1 MAQEASVRIDLAAE
15 FTGKKAF
22 KQADTATQKLTKNVK
37 QLGGALGL
45 AFGTAAVVNF
55 SKQAVK
61 AFAQDEA
68 AAVRLTRAVE
78 NLGIGFA
85 NPAISKY
92 IAELERSAA
101 IADDVLRP
109 AFQGLLTTTG
119 SLTKSQELLN
129 NAITISRASGIDLA
143 TVSTDLARGY
153 VGITK
158 GLKKYNTG
166 LTTAEISSK
175 SFAEVLGVIL
185 TRSAG
190 AADDYL
196 QTTQYR
202 MDTLSIATGN
212 ASEIIGGG
220 LVNAFARIGGG
231 TEASDAA
238 KAIEDI
244 AEAVAFTTE
253 NIGSLIGVIPTLL
266 KNLKNLP
273 KNIFEGFAGAQAGVN
288 ITPKPKP
295 VEKTAALSALAQQK
309 ALAKLEADAAKRQK
323 AILALMKKQSD
334 TAKKA
339 AADKAR
345 LDKAAAV
352 FELQKIQIAAALKG
366 KISDEEKT
374 RLLLMQAIEEG
385 NADKAETLQKKLEEI
400 QKQNAK
406 IAADLLAIGQAKDP
420 FATWAGSLALAV
432 AQLSKLGASIGMIP
446 GVTYNP
452 GQSKDRN
459 VDDALAAAAAAKAA
473 ADKAAADKAAAEAA
487 AILGGAAEK
496 VAAEKAAADAAA
508 AKLAKDAADKAAAA
522 ALGGAGITFNPEQNP
537 DRNYDTKAEAEQAAA
552 AAAAAL
558 AVAPTNGSPVAGVNF
573 NPGQS
578 RDRNVDSGFSNAP
591 TIIVNNNGSVIMQDE
606 FVDAVNNALLAA
618 ERTGYSRTPA
628 GTLVDSG

>member
-1 MAQEASVRIDLAAE
+1 MAVDPSVRIDIAAE

-22 KQADTATQKLTKNVK
+22 KQADTATDKLTKGVK
-37 QLGGALGL
+37 KLGGALGI
-45 AFGTAAVVNF
+45 AFGAKAVVNF

-101 IADDVLRP
+101 IADDILRP

-244 AEAVAFTTE
+244 AGAIAFTTE
-253 NIGSLIGVIPTLL
+253 QIGALLGVIPNLIGV
-266 KNLKNLP
+266 LKNLP
-273 KNIFEGFAGAQAGVN
+273 KNILGGVAGLSPN
-288 ITPKPKP
+288 LRPSTTKPTPKPKP
-295 VEKTAALSALAQQK
+295 TPTELSLLKQQEL
-309 ALAKLEADAAKRQK
+309 LAKLEADALKRQK
-323 AILALMKKQSD
+323 ALLALQKKQSD
-334 TAKKA
+334 AAKKA

-352 FELQKIQIAAALKG
+352 FEIQKIQIAAALKG
-366 KISDEEKT
+366 KISEEEKT

-385 NADKAETLQKKLEEI
+385 NADKAEELAKKLEAI

-406 IAADLLAIGQAKDP
+406 IAADLLAIGETKDP
-420 FATWAGSLALAV
+420 FATWAGSLALAII
-432 AQLSKLGASIGMIP
+432 QLGKLGKGIADVP
-446 GVTYNP
+446 GLVP
-452 GQSKDRN
+452 
-459 VDDALAAAAAAKAA
+459 
-473 ADKAAADKAAAEAA
+473 
-487 AILGGAAEK
+487 
-496 VAAEKAAADAAA
+496 
-508 AKLAKDAADKAAAA
+508 
-522 ALGGAGITFNPEQNP
+522 
-537 DRNYDTKAEAEQAAA
+537 
-552 AAAAAL
+552 
-558 AVAPTNGSPVAGVNF
+558 GVNF
-573 NPGQS
+573 NPSQNA
-578 RDRNVDSGFSNAP
+578 DRNYDMKVGAVTDFITEITGDDDTGSTDTGAGILADDDTIPDLLIAVTDAVGVLTDAVTNGVPDLTGTGSSSMFNPYGPSVGGPGFGTQFPPIN
-591 TIIVNNNGSVIMQDE
+591 IVIEGNVLDGDDFATKVNDALLTANRIGLPRTAAG
-606 FVDAVNNALLAA
+606 FLVDA
-618 ERTGYSRTPA
+618 G
-628 GTLVDSG
+628 

>member
-1 MAQEASVRIDLAAE
+1 MAVDPSVKIDIAAE

-37 QLGGALGL
+37 QLAGGLGL

-202 MDTLSIATGN
+202 MDSLSIATGN

-231 TEASDAA
+231 TEATDAA

-244 AEAVAFTTE
+244 AGAVAFTTE
-253 NIGSLIGVIPTLL
+253 QIGALLGVIPNLIGV
-266 KNLKNLP
+266 LKNLP
-273 KNIFEGFAGAQAGVN
+273 KNILGGVAGLSPNLRPVT
-288 ITPKPKP
+288 TPPPAKPKP
-295 VEKTAALSALAQQK
+295 TPTELSLLKQQEL
-309 ALAKLEADAAKRQK
+309 LAKLEADALKRQK
-323 AILALMKKQSD
+323 ALLALQKKQSD
-334 TAKKA
+334 AAKKA

-366 KISDEEKT
+366 KISDEERT

-385 NADKAETLQKKLEEI
+385 NVDKAEALAKKLEEI
-400 QKQNAK
+400 QKVNAK
-406 IAADLLAIGQAKDP
+406 IAADLLAIGTAKDP
-420 FATWAGSLALAV
+420 FATWAGSLSL
-432 AQLSKLGASIGMIP
+432 
-446 GVTYNP
+446 
-452 GQSKDRN
+452 
-459 VDDALAAAAAAKAA
+459 ALAALNKLGLGMSNVPGLVPGVNFNPTQN
-473 ADKAAADKAAAEAA
+473 ADRNYD
-487 AILGGAAEK
+487 LK
-496 VAAEKAAADAAA
+496 VAAVEAAIAGNGGAVSGGTSIFAEDDTIEDILTKVENAAADAALA
-508 AKLAKDAADKAAAA
+508 AEAAVASVAETQVTVDLLAAAVTNSMPV
-522 ALGGAGITFNPEQNP
+522 AGMNFNPYQNR
-537 DRNYDTKAEAEQAAA
+537 DRNYDMGATQ
-552 AAAAAL
+552 
-558 AVAPTNGSPVAGVNF
+558 
-573 NPGQS
+573 
-578 RDRNVDSGFSNAP
+578 AP
-591 TIIVNNNGSVIMQDE
+591 TIIVNNTGSVIMQDE

-618 ERTGYSRTPA
+618 ERTGYNRTPA
-628 GTLVDSG
+628 GFLTI

>member
-1 MAQEASVRIDLAAE
+1 MAVDPSVKIDIAAE

-37 QLGGALGL
+37 QLASGLGL
-45 AFGTAAVVNF
+45 AFGTKAVINF

-101 IADDVLRP
+101 IADDILRP

-244 AEAVAFTTE
+244 ATAVAFTTE

-295 VEKTAALSALAQQK
+295 VEKTAAISALAQQK

-366 KISDEEKT
+366 KISDEERT

-385 NADKAETLQKKLEEI
+385 NVDKAEALTKKLEEI
-400 QKQNAK
+400 QKINAK
-406 IAADLLAIGQAKDP
+406 IAADLLAIGSAKDP
-420 FATWAGSLALAV
+420 FATWAGSLSLALA
-432 AQLSKLGASIGMIP
+432 ALNKLGLGMSNVPGLVP
-446 GVTYNP
+446 GVNFNP
-452 GQSKDRN
+452 TQNADRN
-459 VDDALAAAAAAKAA
+459 YDLKVAAVEAAIAGNGGAVSGGTSIFESSDTIEDILTKVENAAAGAALAAEAAVASVAETQVTVDALAAATTNSMP
-473 ADKAAADKAAAEAA
+473 
-487 AILGGAAEK
+487 
-496 VAAEKAAADAAA
+496 VA
-508 AKLAKDAADKAAAA
+508 
-522 ALGGAGITFNPEQNP
+522 GMNFNPYQNR
-537 DRNYDTKAEAEQAAA
+537 DRNYDTSATQ
-552 AAAAAL
+552 
-558 AVAPTNGSPVAGVNF
+558 
-573 NPGQS
+573 
-578 RDRNVDSGFSNAP
+578 AP
-591 TIIVNNNGSVIMQDE
+591 TIIVNNTGSVIMQDE

-618 ERTGYSRTPA
+618 ERTGYNRTPA
-628 GTLVDSG
+628 GFLTI

>member
-1 MAQEASVRIDLAAE
+1 MAFADIKLGSTFDAK
-15 FTGKKAF
+15 GF
-22 KQADTATQKLTKNVK
+22 KQAETATKKLEKNVK
-37 QLGGALGL
+37 SLAKTFGF
-45 AFGTAAVVNF
+45 AFGTAAVVSF
-55 SKQAVK
+55 GKAALK
-61 AFAQDEA
+61 AFQEDEA
-68 AAVRLTRAVE
+68 AALRLARAVE

-92 IAELERSAA
+92 ISDLEKSAA
-101 IADDVLRP
+101 IADDILRP
-109 AFQGLLTTTG
+109 AFQRLLTTTG
-119 SLTKSQELLN
+119 SLTQSQKLLN

-143 TVSTDLARGY
+143 TVSQDLANGY

-166 LTTAEISSK
+166 LTAAEISSK

-202 MDTLSIATGN
+202 MDTLAIATGN

-366 KISDEEKT
+366 KISDEERT
-374 RLLLMQAIEEG
+374 RLLLMQAIEDG
-385 NADKAETLQKKLEEI
+385 NVDKAEALTKKLEEI
-400 QKQNAK
+400 QKINAK
-406 IAADLLAIGQAKDP
+406 IAADLLAIGLAKDP
-420 FATWAGSLALAV
+420 FATWAGSLSLALA
-432 AQLSKLGASIGMIP
+432 ALNKLGLGMSNVPGLVP
-446 GVTYNP
+446 GVNFNP
-452 GQSKDRN
+452 TQNADRN
-459 VDDALAAAAAAKAA
+459 YDLKVAAVEAAIAGNGGAVSGGTSIFAENDTIEEILAKVENAAADAALAAEAAVASVAETQVTVDALAAATTNSMP
-473 ADKAAADKAAAEAA
+473 
-487 AILGGAAEK
+487 
-496 VAAEKAAADAAA
+496 VA
-508 AKLAKDAADKAAAA
+508 
-522 ALGGAGITFNPEQNP
+522 GMNFNPYQNR
-537 DRNYDTKAEAEQAAA
+537 DRNYDTSATQ
-552 AAAAAL
+552 
-558 AVAPTNGSPVAGVNF
+558 
-573 NPGQS
+573 
-578 RDRNVDSGFSNAP
+578 AP
-591 TIIVNNNGSVIMQDE
+591 TIIVNNTGSVIMQDE
-606 FVDAVNNALLAA
+606 FVDAVSNAVLASQ
-618 ERTGYSRTPA
+618 RFGYGRTPA
-628 GTLVDSG
+628 GFLVDAG

>member
-1 MAQEASVRIDLAAE
+1 MAQEASVRVDLVAE
-15 FTGKKAF
+15 FVGRKAF
-22 KQADTATQKLTKNVK
+22 KEADTATQKLTKSVK
-37 QLGGALGL
+37 KLGGALGL

-101 IADDVLRP
+101 IADDILRP

-202 MDTLSIATGN
+202 MDTLAIATGN

-244 AEAVAFTTE
+244 ATAVAFTTE

-295 VEKTAALSALAQQK
+295 VEKTAAISALAQQK

-366 KISDEEKT
+366 KISDEERT

-385 NADKAETLQKKLEEI
+385 NVDKAEALTKKLEEI
-400 QKQNAK
+400 QKINAK
-406 IAADLLAIGQAKDP
+406 IAADLLAIGTAKDP
-420 FATWAGSLALAV
+420 FATWAGSLSLALA
-432 AQLSKLGASIGMIP
+432 ALNKLGLGMSNVPGLVP
-446 GVTYNP
+446 GVNFNP
-452 GQSKDRN
+452 TQNADRN
-459 VDDALAAAAAAKAA
+459 YDLKVAAVEAAIAGNGGAVSGGTSIFAENDTIEEILAKVENAAADAALAAEAAVASVAETQVTVDALAAATTNSMP
-473 ADKAAADKAAAEAA
+473 
-487 AILGGAAEK
+487 
-496 VAAEKAAADAAA
+496 VA
-508 AKLAKDAADKAAAA
+508 
-522 ALGGAGITFNPEQNP
+522 GMNFNPYQNR
-537 DRNYDTKAEAEQAAA
+537 DRNYDTSATQ
-552 AAAAAL
+552 
-558 AVAPTNGSPVAGVNF
+558 
-573 NPGQS
+573 
-578 RDRNVDSGFSNAP
+578 AP
-591 TIIVNNNGSVIMQDE
+591 TIIVNNTGSVIMQDE
-606 FVDAVNNALLAA
+606 FVDAVNNAVLASQ
-618 ERTGYSRTPA
+618 RFGYGRTPA

>member
-22 KQADTATQKLTKNVK
+22 KQADTATDKLTKGVK
-37 QLGGALGL
+37 KLGGALGL

-92 IAELERSAA
+92 ISELERSAA
-101 IADDVLRP
+101 IADDILRP

-238 KAIEDI
+238 NAIEDI
-244 AEAVAFTTE
+244 AEAIAFTTE
-253 NIGSLIGVIPTLL
+253 QVGALLGVIPNLIGVL
-266 KNLKNLP
+266 KDLP
-273 KNIFEGFAGAQAGVN
+273 KNVLGGVAGLSPNLRPVT
-288 ITPKPKP
+288 TPPPAKPKP
-295 VEKTAALSALAQQK
+295 TPTELSILKQQK
-309 ALAKLEADAAKRQK
+309 LLAKLEADALKRQK
-323 AILALMKKQSD
+323 ALLALQKKQSD
-334 TAKKA
+334 AAKKA

-366 KISDEEKT
+366 KISDEERT

-385 NADKAETLQKKLEEI
+385 NVDKAEALTKKLEAI

-406 IAADLLAIGQAKDP
+406 IAADLLAIGTAKDP
-420 FATWAGSLALAV
+420 FSTWAGSLAAAILE
-432 AQLSKLGASIGMIP
+432 LNKLKGGMTMIP

-452 GQSKDRN
+452 AQNKDRN
-459 VDDALAAAAAAKAA
+459 VDDLLAAAAAAASGGGGSA
-473 ADKAAADKAAAEAA
+473 GSGGGVSIFTPDDTIDE
-487 AILGGAAEK
+487 ILEK
-496 VAAEKAAADAAA
+496 VTNAAADAAA
-508 AKLAKDAADKAAAA
+508 AAESVAASVAETQVTVDALAAATTNSMPV
-522 ALGGAGITFNPEQNP
+522 AGMNFNPYQNR
-537 DRNYDTKAEAEQAAA
+537 DRNYDMGATQ
-552 AAAAAL
+552 
-558 AVAPTNGSPVAGVNF
+558 
-573 NPGQS
+573 
-578 RDRNVDSGFSNAP
+578 AP
-591 TIIVNNNGSVIMQDE
+591 TIIVNNTGSVIMQDE

-618 ERTGYSRTPA
+618 ERTGYNRTPA
-628 GTLVDSG
+628 GFLIT

>member
-1 MAQEASVRIDLAAE
+1 MAFADIKLGSTFDAK
-15 FTGKKAF
+15 GF
-22 KQADTATQKLTKNVK
+22 KQAETATKKLEKNVK
-37 QLGGALGL
+37 SLAKTFGF
-45 AFGTAAVVNF
+45 AFGTAAVVSF
-55 SKQAVK
+55 GKAALK
-61 AFAQDEA
+61 AFQEDEA
-68 AAVRLTRAVE
+68 AALRLARAVE

-92 IAELERSAA
+92 ISDLEKSAA
-101 IADDVLRP
+101 IADDILRP
-109 AFQGLLTTTG
+109 AFQRLLTTTG
-119 SLTKSQELLN
+119 SLTQSQKLLN
-129 NAITISRASGIDLA
+129 DAITISRASGIDLA
-143 TVSTDLARGY
+143 TVSQDLANGY

-166 LTTAEISSK
+166 LTAAEISSK
-175 SFAEVLGVIL
+175 SFSEVLGVIL

-202 MDTLSIATGN
+202 MDTLAIATGN

-244 AEAVAFTTE
+244 ATAVAFTTE

-295 VEKTAALSALAQQK
+295 VEKTAAISALAQQK

-366 KISDEEKT
+366 KISDEERT

-385 NADKAETLQKKLEEI
+385 NVDKAEALTKKLEEI
-400 QKQNAK
+400 QKINAK
-406 IAADLLAIGQAKDP
+406 IAADLLAIGTAKDP
-420 FATWAGSLALAV
+420 FATWAGSLSLALA
-432 AQLSKLGASIGMIP
+432 ALNKLGLGMSNVPGLVP
-446 GVTYNP
+446 GVNFNP
-452 GQSKDRN
+452 TQNADRN
-459 VDDALAAAAAAKAA
+459 YDLKVAAVEAAIAGNGGAVSGGTSIFAENDTIEEILAKVENAAADAALAAEAAVASVAETQVTVDALAAATTNSMP
-473 ADKAAADKAAAEAA
+473 
-487 AILGGAAEK
+487 
-496 VAAEKAAADAAA
+496 VA
-508 AKLAKDAADKAAAA
+508 
-522 ALGGAGITFNPEQNP
+522 GMNFNPYQNR
-537 DRNYDTKAEAEQAAA
+537 DRNYDTSATQ
-552 AAAAAL
+552 
-558 AVAPTNGSPVAGVNF
+558 
-573 NPGQS
+573 
-578 RDRNVDSGFSNAP
+578 AP
-591 TIIVNNNGSVIMQDE
+591 TIIVNNTGSVIMQDE
-606 FVDAVNNALLAA
+606 FVDAVSNAVLASQ
-618 ERTGYSRTPA
+618 RFGYGRTPA
-628 GTLVDSG
+628 GFLVDSG